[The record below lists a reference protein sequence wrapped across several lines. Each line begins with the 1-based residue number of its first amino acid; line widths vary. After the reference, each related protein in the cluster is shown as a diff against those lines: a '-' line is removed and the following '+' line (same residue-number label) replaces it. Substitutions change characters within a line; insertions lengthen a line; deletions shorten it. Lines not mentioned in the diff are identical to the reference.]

1 MEYLLHSH
9 IEDIKSPVQARW
21 TLRVAIVGIGAL
33 IAWAAVSRID
43 QVTRAPAQII
53 AAAKTQ
59 TIQSPENGVMTRLHV
74 KEGDAVKAG
83 QLLVTLEKERAQAA
97 VSDSSAKVAALKI
110 TLARLH
116 AEVYGKPLKFDPEL
130 REYSDYIRNQTDLY
144 NKRKQAINQDVA
156 SLSSMLALAEKE
168 LQMNQ
173 PLEKA
178 GDIGQSEMLRLRRS
192 VADIQAQ
199 ITNKRNKYFQDAQ
212 AEMTKAQEDLSSQS
226 EQLRDRSQLLEHTEL
241 LAPVDGIVKNI
252 RITTIG
258 AVIRP
263 GDIVLEILPVGDD
276 LIAEAKIP
284 PADIGFVKL
293 GQSASVKLDA
303 FDYSIFGAMRG
314 EVSYISADTI
324 IEETKQGPQPYY
336 RVNIRILQSEFK
348 GTSADQIEIRPGMTA
363 TVEIKALERTI
374 LSYLTKPIT
383 KTFAQ
388 SLGER

>member
-1 MEYLLHSH
+1 MEHLLNFQGAEIAAPAH
-9 IEDIKSPVQARW
+9 ARW
-21 TLRVAIVGIGAL
+21 TLRAAVVGISLL
-33 IAWAAVSRID
+33 IGWSAVSKID

-59 TIQSPENGVMTRLHV
+59 IIQSPESGVMTRLHV
-74 KEGDAVKAG
+74 HEGDAVKAG
-83 QLLVTLEKERAQAA
+83 ELLVTLEKERAQAA

-130 REYSDYIRNQTDLY
+130 HQYSDYIRNQTDLY
-144 NKRKQAINQDVA
+144 NKRKQAIDQDIA
-156 SLSSMLALAEKE
+156 SLNNMLKLAVEE
-168 LQMNQ
+168 LKMNET
-173 PLEKA
+173 LEKT
-178 GDIGQSEMLRLRRS
+178 GDIGQSDMLRLRRS

-212 AEMTKAQEDLSSQS
+212 AEMTKAQEDLSSQG

-241 LAPVDGIVKNI
+241 VAPVDGIVKNI
-252 RITTIG
+252 KIVTIG
-258 AVIRP
+258 AVMRP
-263 GDIVLEILPVGDD
+263 GDIVMEILPIGGD

-303 FDYSIFGAMRG
+303 FDYSIFGAKRG
-314 EVSYISADTI
+314 EVSYISADTLV
-324 IEETKQGPQPYY
+324 EETKQGPQPYY

-348 GTSADQIEIRPGMTA
+348 GVNAEQIEILPGMTA
-363 TVEIKALERTI
+363 TVEIKAMERTI

-383 KTFAQ
+383 KTFSQ